1 MDSNNSALKASSYE
15 APKVIEIGQIGTT
28 LQGARMSTNLDGGFS
43 MTAMG
48 GTVGLTSLF
57 A

>member
-1 MDSNNSALKASSYE
+1 MANHDQELKESTYE
-15 APKVIEIGQIGTT
+15 APRVIEIGQIGAT

-48 GTVGLTSLF
+48 GTVGLTTAF
-57 A
+57 

>member
-1 MDSNNSALKASSYE
+1 MDNNISAVKASSYV
-15 APKVIEIGQIGTT
+15 APKVVEIGQIGTT

-48 GTVGLTSLF
+48 TVGLTSLG
-57 A
+57 

>member
-1 MDSNNSALKASSYE
+1 MANHDQELKENTYE
-15 APKVIEIGQIGTT
+15 APRVIEIGQIGAT

-48 GTVGLTSLF
+48 GTVGLTTAF
-57 A
+57 

>member
-1 MDSNNSALKASSYE
+1 MDNNSAVKASSYE

-28 LQGARMSTNLDGGFS
+28 LQGARMSTNLDGGFA

-48 GTVGLTSLF
+48 GTIGLTSLF

>member
-1 MDSNNSALKASSYE
+1 MDNSNSALKASSYE
-15 APKVIEIGQIGTT
+15 APKVTEIGQIGAT

-48 GTVGLTSLF
+48 GTVGLTSF
-57 A
+57 G